1 MTKDTISAAL
11 SAEGLAPSQDT
22 FTLPEEREA
31 IFLVAAP
38 GDVLPVNKVTRVEL
52 RDKVLCLHTVRNEH
66 FWFTYDL
73 ILGLRVLAAKP
84 GKDRVAGF
92 AK

>member
-1 MTKDTISAAL
+1 MTKDTIAVAL
-11 SAEGLAPSQDT
+11 SAEGLSPSQDT
-22 FTLPEEREA
+22 FTLPEDREA
-31 IFLVAAP
+31 ILLVAAP
-38 GDVLPVNKVTRVEL
+38 GEVMPVNKVVRVEL
-52 RDKVLCLHTVRNEH
+52 RDKVLCVHTAKNEH

-84 GKDRVAGF
+84 GKERLAGF

>member
-1 MTKDTISAAL
+1 MTKDTIAAAL
-11 SAEGLAPSQDT
+11 SAEGLTPTQDT
-22 FTLPEEREA
+22 FTIPEEREA